1 MALPTVEFQL
11 ASGLYTK
18 ARQDDV
24 SALLQA
30 VNVDFYDVAGGVG
43 KTSGTQ
49 RRSNTYTPISS
60 WQSLHHHE
68 GYSSGVLTRIQVG
81 AIGGTLQKIA
91 ADQSLSTLKSG
102 LTAEPLSG
110 VSAQDR
116 LYLASP
122 SNDPFKVRLDD
133 SVSAWGVAAPGTAI
147 TATKGVGGNVPPG
160 AHRYVSTF
168 VTRDGKESN
177 RSDPSATVQSD
188 TSTILLTGIPVSAEA
203 QVTKRK
209 IYRDDQEDALYR
221 LVTTIDD
228 NTTTTFSDNLS
239 NADISSATAPE
250 AGGSVDNS
258 EPPTLAFVAPYEG
271 YIFGVL
277 ADDRKTIQWSET
289 NEPEYWPTLNT
300 RTFHT
305 EVRALIPILGGLLI
319 CGSDWIVAVTG
330 GEGGS
335 RTLAFNEVNP
345 ELGCVGPRAITRT
358 KQAIMMIH
366 DDGPHLTTNGS
377 DDWYIGAQIRD
388 QFDDLDHT
396 AFADSFLVYDRS
408 RYRVLWFVDGECF
421 SYSYGNIGTGDIS
434 PEGQGVDPL
443 DLRKGKWSKLTLPTD
458 YTVTCAAIME
468 SSADTPELWYGAS
481 DSIVYRFVA
490 GVANY
495 AVGSVPQAISS
506 TIETT
511 YEKLFQGEDRH
522 GMLRYLTIKGSGDA
536 ASTWTATLTTAHDAG
551 GSEINSTS
559 FSVVVGPGVTSKKYA
574 VPRGIQGPYCKL
586 KLVNAALGETGVV
599 EAGRVHFIARPARGE
614 R

>member
-1 MALPTVEFQL
+1 MPLPSVEFQI
-11 ASGLYTK
+11 AAGLYTK

-30 VNVDFYDVAGGVG
+30 VNVDFYDKAGGVG
-43 KTSGTQ
+43 KTAGTQ
-49 RRSNTYTPISS
+49 RRSDTYTPIRS
-60 WQSLHHHE
+60 WDSLHHHE
-68 GYSSGVLTRIQVG
+68 GYLSGTLRRIQVG
-81 AIGGTLQKIA
+81 AINGSLQKIA
-91 ADQSLSTLKSG
+91 ADQTLAT
-102 LTAEPLSG
+102 LIENLIAEPLSA

-122 SNDPFKVRLDD
+122 RNSPFKVRLDD
-133 SVSAWGVAAPGTAI
+133 SVSTWGISAPTGLI
-147 TATKGVGGNVPPG
+147 TATKDVGGNVPAG
-160 AHRYVSTF
+160 AHRYVTTF

-177 RSDPSATVQSD
+177 RSEPSESVLSEA
-188 TSTILLTGIPVSAEA
+188 STILLTNIPTSEEA
-203 QVTKRK
+203 QVTARRV
-209 IYRDDQEDALYR
+209 YRDDQEDALYR
-221 LVTTIDD
+221 LVTTIND

-250 AGGSVDNS
+250 AGGAVDNS
-258 EPPTLAFVAPYEG
+258 PPPTLAFVAPYEG

-277 ADDRKTIQWSET
+277 SDDRKTIQWCET
-289 NEPEYWPTLNT
+289 NEPEYWPSLNT

-305 EVRALIPILGGLLI
+305 EVKALTPILGGLLI
-319 CGSDWIVAVTG
+319 CGSDWMVAVTG

-358 KQAIMMIH
+358 KQAIMMVH

-388 QFDDLDHT
+388 QFDDLDHST
-396 AFADSFLVYDRS
+396 FADSFLVYDRS
-408 RYRVLWFVDGECF
+408 RYRVLWFVDGQCF
-421 SYSYGNIGTGDIS
+421 SYSYGNLGTGQVS

-443 DLRKGKWSKLTLPTD
+443 DLRQGKWSRLTLPDD

-468 SSADTPELWYGAS
+468 TDADTPELWIGAS
-481 DSIVYRFVA
+481 DSTVYRFVR
-490 GVANY
+490 GVADF
-495 AVGSVPQAISS
+495 AVGSIPEAMAA

-511 YEKLFQGEDRH
+511 YEKLLQGEDRH
-522 GMLRYLTIKGSGDA
+522 GMLRYLTIKGSGTA
-536 ASTWTATLTTAHDAG
+536 ASTWTATLTTAFDAG
-551 GSEINSTS
+551 GSEIRSTAL
-559 FSVVVGPGVTSKKYA
+559 SVVVGPGVTSKKYA

-586 KLVNAALGETGVV
+586 KLENSVLGETGVV
-599 EAGRVHFIARPARGE
+599 EAARVHFIARPARGE